1 MIIYDFSPHIEDP
14 CKGRPQ
20 CIAFE
25 ANTPNQY
32 YRAYHYCFIYYGAK
46 FPNHLDPTFREAK
59 SYFRKNAKIL
69 LACYWNDIT
78 GMYDLVVTTR
88 SIIKA
93 NWKFHKYDFVGKLTD
108 FASLYQDVCESWIK
122 KEQNK

>member
-32 YRAYHYCFIYYGAK
+32 YRAYHYCFTYYGAK
-46 FPNHLDPTFREAK
+46 FPNHLDPTARTQK
-59 SYFRKNAKIL
+59 SYWPAIGMTL
-69 LACYWNDIT
+69 QACMIWWSQQDP
-78 GMYDLVVTTR
+78 
-88 SIIKA
+88 SS
-93 NWKFHKYDFVGKLTD
+93 KLTGN
-108 FASLYQDVCESWIK
+108 STSTTL
-122 KEQNK
+122 